1 MALALN
7 STLIRA
13 IEQPA
18 DDAVVW
24 TVVQN
29 RLGRYAACGVADGV
43 LTTKGAQAADAAYLA
58 FPTQAFPNMADCISG
73 KNKGQQRPQP
83 AAPQLLDPPLPVREA
98 ARAAIRCWLMLR

>member
-13 IEQPA
+13 IEEPA

-29 RLGRYAACGVADGV
+29 RLGRHAACVVADGV
-43 LTTKGAQAADAAYLA
+43 LTTKGAQAAEAAYL
-58 FPTQAFPNMADCISG
+58 AFPNMADCISG

-98 ARAAIRCWLMLR
+98 ARAAIRCGLVLR

>member
-7 STLIRA
+7 STLFRA

-24 TVVQN
+24 TVAQN
-29 RLGRYAACGVADGV
+29 RLGRHAACVVADGV
-43 LTTKGAQAADAAYLA
+43 LTTKGAQAAEAADL
-58 FPTQAFPNMADCISG
+58 AFPNMVDCISG